1 MSVGYDPFST
11 LQSVPKTPKQRYEV
25 MTEVMPK
32 NGKLSLEMMYQTC
45 GTQINL
51 DYTSEKNFIKKFKLS
66 SFLVPLSVAI
76 FANSPIKE
84 NKSTGYFSYRSKA
97 WQHTSRGGLPR
108 IFLEEMDFEKYT
120 DMAINMP
127 LLFILKDSKYVN
139 AAGNTFKDFMKGK
152 IDILK
157 NKNILIGFAAS
168 IAISAIAADYF
179 SSQED
184 YLNTS
189 LTLIVDYTVFFST
202 FGGLFYL
209 DNRKK
214 YVLENGQT
222 DKSLLKSDLV
232 KIISSLG
239 ISEVVYTVARWSLQ
253 YYLLLL
259 NYEPYMAS
267 IISQMIS
274 TVIYMFTI
282 NLIIKLTKLFKNDS
296 V

>member
-1 MSVGYDPFST
+1 MK
-11 LQSVPKTPKQRYEV
+11 PKYKEYL
-25 MTEVMPK
+25 
-32 NGKLSLEMMYQTC
+32 KL
-45 GTQINL
+45 
-51 DYTSEKNFIKKFKLS
+51 
-66 SFLVPLSVAI
+66 
-76 FANSPIKE
+76 
-84 NKSTGYFSYRSKA
+84 
-97 WQHTSRGGLPR
+97 
-108 IFLEEMDFEKYT
+108 
-120 DMAINMP
+120 
-127 LLFILKDSKYVN
+127 
-139 AAGNTFKDFMKGK
+139 
-152 IDILK
+152 

-168 IAISAIAADYF
+168 IVISAIAADYF

-184 YLNTS
+184 YVNTS

-202 FGGLFYL
+202 FGALFYL

-239 ISEVVYTVARWSLQ
+239 VSEVVYTVARWGLQ